1 MKVNVEEREKL
12 GKELFKSG
20 YGCAQSVAAAFAD
33 VYGIDRDLML
43 RIASSFGGGFGRMR
57 LTCGT
62 VSGMGM
68 LAGLE
73 NGSVEARDS
82 AAKGKNY
89 ELVQSLAGKFKAKTG
104 SIICAEMLG
113 LKPMAP
119 TPATPEART
128 PEYYRKRPC
137 VELVGL
143 ACRIYAEHL
152 NEMDAANE

>member
-1 MKVNVEEREKL
+1 MKVNVEERVKL
-12 GKELFKSG
+12 GMDLFKSG
-20 YGCAQSVAAAFAD
+20 YNCSQAVVAAFAD
-33 VYGIDRDLML
+33 VYGLDRDLAL
-43 RIASSFGGGFGRMR
+43 RLASSFGGGFGRMR

-73 NGSVEARDS
+73 NGSTDAGDN
-82 AAKGKNY
+82 AAKGRNY
-89 ELVQSLAGKFKAKTG
+89 ELVQSLANKFKGETG

-113 LKPMAP
+113 LKPMAA
-119 TPATPEART
+119 TPSTPEART

-152 NEMDAANE
+152 NEL

>member
-1 MKVNVEEREKL
+1 MKVNVDERAQL
-12 GKELFKSG
+12 GMDLFKSG
-20 YGCAQSVAAAFAD
+20 YNCSQAVAAAFAD

-57 LTCGT
+57 MICGT

-73 NGSVEARDS
+73 NGSVEAGNN

-89 ELVQSLAGKFKAKTG
+89 ELVQSFAEKFKAETG

-113 LKPMAP
+113 LKPMTS

-143 ACRIYAEHL
+143 ACRIYAEYL
-152 NEMDAANE
+152 NELDADAE